1 MKHFILAVLVSL
13 NLQGFAQGIE
23 FRHGTW
29 AEIKAM
35 AQKENKLIFVDFYTD
50 WCAPCK
56 YMSANIFPL
65 KEAGDFYNANFISVK
80 IDAEKGEGPALRQ
93 KYGIAGY
100 PTLVFTNYKEETVYK
115 IVGSSDVQELL
126 AQGKLALEPQSDYAV
141 LAERFKKDALTKE
154 EMLRF
159 LHIEKAKGDDKATS
173 KVFDAYL
180 AKFPA
185 TDAAMFGMIKDN
197 VRSSA
202 SSSFKY
208 LEANRKA
215 FSAAAGEKEV
225 DAYIRDFL
233 IKEVQYSSK
242 ASDAEYAVLLKD
254 LKAKL
259 KLSEKELMELAAA
272 RAYETK
278 DEAAYMKASTAL
290 VEKYYYNDDHELSN
304 TLGGAYRFVKEK
316 QHILVLKKW
325 AERAL
330 AIKDNSLNAMTLA
343 FIYDMLQDKTNALK
357 YADHSL
363 AASIRDGDGYAER
376 IKSFRK
382 EIETGKK

>member
-115 IVGSSDVQELL
+115 VVGSSDVQELL

-141 LAERFKKDALTKE
+141 LAERFKKDVLTKE

-185 TDAAMFGMIKDN
+185 TDAAVFGMIKDN

-202 SSSFKY
+202 SPSFKY

-233 IKEVQYSSK
+233 IKEVQYSGK
-242 ASDAEYAVLLKD
+242 ASDADYAVMIKD
-254 LKAKL
+254 LKTKL